1 MFLRETYGPRLLELK
16 AHRLRKE
23 LGNDALRSK
32 FDTNETVTA
41 KLRKALIRPTKMLLR
56 SPIVG
61 ILALYVSL
69 TYSYMYILFTT
80 FTEVFQGQYHFNTG
94 AAGLSYL
101 GLGVG
106 FVIAQALLALFS
118 DRYLKRQKHAHGELK
133 PEFRLLPLTIAGLL
147 VAIGLL
153 WYGWS
158 VDKHTHWIVP
168 IIGTASSSI
177 GILFVY
183 LPIQMYLVDAFGIY
197 AASAIATNT
206 IVRSIFGAL
215 LPLAAPPLYRRL
227 GLGWANTLLALIVLL
242 FAPTGL
248 LLLRYGEQIR
258 KNPRFQLNL

>member
-1 MFLRETYGPRLLELK
+1 
-16 AHRLRKE
+16 
-23 LGNDALRSK
+23 
-32 FDTNETVTA
+32 
-41 KLRKALIRPTKMLLR
+41 MLLR

-61 ILALYVSL
+61 ILALYVSI

-80 FTEVFQGQYHFNTG
+80 FTNVFQGQYHFNTG
-94 AAGLSYL
+94 AAGLAYL

-106 FVIAQALLALFS
+106 FVIAQALLGMFS
-118 DRYLKRQKHAHGELK
+118 DRYLKRQKHNQGELK
-133 PEFRLLPLTIAGLL
+133 PEFRLLPLTGAGLL
-147 VAIGLL
+147 VAIGLI

-168 IIGTASSSI
+168 VVGTAFASI

-215 LPLAAPPLYRRL
+215 LPLAAPPLYQRL
-227 GLGWANTLLALIVLL
+227 GLGWGNTLLAFIVLL
-242 FAPTGL
+242 FTPTAF
-248 LLLRYGEQIR
+248 LLLRYGEHIR
-258 KNPRFQLNL
+258 TSPRFQPSL